1 MRAAALLLAAA
12 LSAFAGARAETG
24 RVPVS
29 FLFSYDPDR
38 PENPATRR
46 IQSLAAAEGT
56 IEPVKWGSLVL
67 PGGGGRASFM
77 LALAGGAAPDIYKAW
92 FHILRHDISQGF
104 VYPLDE
110 WVDAGSFKPA
120 DLWDEVRFFGGHVW
134 ALPTPGTA

>member
-77 LALAGGAAPDIYKAW
+77 LALAGGAGLAFGALVSAIAVTAADKKKSKKA
-92 FHILRHDISQGF
+92 
-104 VYPLDE
+104 
-110 WVDAGSFKPA
+110 AA
-120 DLWDEVRFFGGHVW
+120 
-134 ALPTPGTA
+134 